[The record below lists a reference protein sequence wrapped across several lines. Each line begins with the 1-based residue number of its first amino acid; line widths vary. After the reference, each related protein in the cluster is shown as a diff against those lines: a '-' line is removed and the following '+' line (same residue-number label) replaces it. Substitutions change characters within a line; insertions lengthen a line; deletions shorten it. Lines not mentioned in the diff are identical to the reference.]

1 MSKRLANAV
10 EELRAEELRIQGE
23 ADELRSQA
31 KSCETQLKQ
40 IRAALAVLGD
50 KPQRKTGKQKPAA
63 SKQEVLETMFDILKT
78 NGPVQEAE
86 LKRLVADRLASLG
99 KSRIGLALRFSEALS
114 DDRLARGNDGVV
126 AIQGRIGAR

>member
-1 MSKRLANAV
+1 VSKRLANAV

-50 KPQRKTGKQKPAA
+50 KPQRKAGKQKPAA

-86 LKRLVADRLASLG
+86 LKDLVADRLASLG
-99 KSRIGLALRFSEALS
+99 KSRIGLALRFSEALADGKFVRGS
-114 DDRLARGNDGVV
+114 DGTVSV
-126 AIQGRIGAR
+126 QTKSVPK

>member
-31 KSCETQLKQ
+31 KSCEAQLKQ

-50 KPQRKTGKQKPAA
+50 KPQRRAGKQKPAA

-78 NGPVQEAE
+78 NGPVKETE
-86 LKRLVADRLASLG
+86 LKDLVADRLASLG
-99 KSRIGLALRFSEALS
+99 KSRIGLALRFSEALADGKFVRGS
-114 DDRLARGNDGVV
+114 DGIVSV
-126 AIQGRIGAR
+126 QTKSVPK